1 MKRKNTILLACIAL
15 AFILSFVLNNRTF
28 AGFTDP
34 TGPPGGGGGE
44 DEPCHQ
50 TSHFYASYMTP
61 DGPAGYQECYNCS
74 LTGASVNVYIGDKK
88 VGISYK
94 RAKVSAGGTVRSCK
108 FFDNANAQCNEI
120 SIFGGSAECNDLFV
134 PDTDTD
140 TDSDTSTN

>member
-1 MKRKNTILLACIAL
+1 MKRKNTILLACLGL

-34 TGPPGGGGGE
+34 TGPPGGGGGSGE
-44 DEPCHQ
+44 EPCHQ
-50 TSHFYASYMTP
+50 TEHLYSSYSTQ

-74 LTGASVNVYIGDKK
+74 LTGVALDVIINDKK
-88 VGISYK
+88 VGINYK

-108 FFDNANAQCNEI
+108 FFNNANAQCNEI
-120 SIFGGSAECNDLFV
+120 SIYGGSAECADIFV
-134 PDTDTD
+134 PDTD